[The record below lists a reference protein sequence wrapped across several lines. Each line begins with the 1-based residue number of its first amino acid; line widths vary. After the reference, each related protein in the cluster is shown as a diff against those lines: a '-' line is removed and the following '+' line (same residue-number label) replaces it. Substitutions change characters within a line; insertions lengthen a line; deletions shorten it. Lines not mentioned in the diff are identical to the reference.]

1 MFEQELLQPVI
12 YFIIGLIV
20 GVAATLIFNK
30 ARTGTASAHKLKK
43 EMEDYQDKVEQH
55 FEQTSQKFKNM
66 TEQYQDLYQHLS
78 VGATTLCRPD
88 NIAPGLSDNSAT
100 VAELEAPA
108 KPMTTKAG
116 APTTEKKQSQDN
128 AEPSA
133 LNKEPSADKKPSAV
147 AKEPSV
153 ANKESS
159 VAPKKTPTPV
169 KPAAPESK
177 PVKTKTDANQK
188 NAPSEKKGSAVKPV
202 DSNKSPKK

>member
-147 AKEPSV
+147 ANEPSV

-159 VAPKKTPTPV
+159 
-169 KPAAPESK
+169 AAPESK

-188 NAPSEKKGSAVKPV
+188 NAPSEKKASAVKPV

>member
-133 LNKEPSADKKPSAV
+133 LNKEPSAINKEPSAD
-147 AKEPSV
+147 KEPSV

-159 VAPKKTPTPV
+159 
-169 KPAAPESK
+169 AAPESK

-188 NAPSEKKGSAVKPV
+188 NAPSEKKDSAVKPV

>member
-55 FEQTSQKFKNM
+55 FEKTSQKFKNM

-133 LNKEPSADKKPSAV
+133 LNKEPSAIN
-147 AKEPSV
+147 KEPSV

-159 VAPKKTPTPV
+159 
-169 KPAAPESK
+169 AAPESK

-188 NAPSEKKGSAVKPV
+188 NAPSEKKASAVKPV